1 MTCSNEYTYVIRTDI
16 QEIHEQQTRK
26 SFDEPALLK
35 APQVGSILL
44 RIVDFRMVTVI
55 GFEGESTLH
64 CP

>member
-16 QEIHEQQTRK
+16 QEIHEQQTCR
-26 SFDEPALLK
+26 SFDEPTILK

-44 RIVDFRMVTVI
+44 RIVDFGMVTVI